1 MKGETDNSGITVAPW
16 QVWLSGLS
24 VSLRTDPV
32 RAHAWVASQVPSRGR
47 TRGNHTL
54 MSLSLSFSLPSL
66 LSKSKI
72 KKILKKKST

>member
-47 TRGNHTL
+47 TRDNRSMYLSHINISL
-54 MSLSLSFSLPSL
+54 FLSRPLSL
-66 LSKSKI
+66 KI
-72 KKILKKKST
+72 NK